1 VLFLPVIGVQF
12 AVRGRL
18 IVRFVER
25 VSVVDFPMVRIVFG
39 RGWGAPP
46 MRRELLLTFR
56 SDRRNVTSS
65 NVTSLFRDIRATLC
79 RYAAR
84 GGILPVSGRKEESCG
99 GMGAW
104 WLLISEGDKVTS
116 ACAVIDDTVMVKN
129 SRWTPCQEEG
139 EALICSLTKRGILSI
154 ARTEINLHITM
165 MEGYR
170 SPFNKEKYIVSV
182 INFLSRSNFRF
193 KVQQPAEQAKDED

>member
-1 VLFLPVIGVQF
+1 MVLFLPVIDVKF

-18 IVRFVER
+18 IDRLVER

-129 SRWTPCQEEG
+129 SRWIPCQEEG
-139 EALICSLTKRGILSI
+139 EALICSLTVRSEASYLVSI
-154 ARTEINLHITM
+154 TRTNESIVDSIKANDLNIC
-165 MEGYR
+165 ENR
-170 SPFNKEKYIVSV
+170 SPFEKQKIP
-182 INFLSRSNFRF
+182 LSLIKSIQFY
-193 KVQQPAEQAKDED
+193 V